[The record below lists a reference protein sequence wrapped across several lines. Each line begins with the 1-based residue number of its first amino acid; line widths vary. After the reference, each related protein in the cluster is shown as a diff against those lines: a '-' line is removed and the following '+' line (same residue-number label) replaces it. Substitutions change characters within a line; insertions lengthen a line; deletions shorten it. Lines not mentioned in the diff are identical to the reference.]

1 MKAKKN
7 PKVDVG
13 RNSDLYFTV
22 GLLVMLFITHTMINY
37 KTYATQ
43 DNLSELLVIT
53 DEIEEEIPITEQIK
67 TPPPPPPPPAAAPE
81 AITIVDDVEE
91 IEETVIESS
100 EITQEDGIEEREVF
114 VEDVE
119 VEEEEEYIEV
129 PFSAIEDVPI
139 FPGCTGDNDE
149 LRKCFQEKMAK
160 HIKNTF
166 KYPEDALDMGIHG
179 KVYVLFKIDTKGNIA
194 NIRTRGPDKRLEAE
208 AHRIVSSIPKM
219 IPGKQRGIPV
229 NVPYSLP
236 ITFHLEN

>member
-37 KTYATQ
+37 KTYVTQ
-43 DNLSELLVIT
+43 DSFSELLVIA
-53 DEIEEEIPITEQIK
+53 DEFEEEIPITEQIK
-67 TPPPPPPPPAAAPE
+67 TPPPPAPPAAAPE
-81 AITIVDDVEE
+81 VITIVDDVNE

-100 EITQEDGIEEREVF
+100 EIAQEDGIEEREVF

-129 PFSAIEDVPI
+129 PFTAIENVPV
-139 FPGCTGDNDE
+139 FPGCTGDNE
-149 LRKCFQEKMAK
+149 ALRKCFQEKMAE

-166 KYPEDALDMGIHG
+166 KYPESALEMGVHG

-194 NIRTRGPDKRLEAE
+194 NIRTRGPDKCLEEE

-219 IPGKQRGIPV
+219 VPGKQRGVPV